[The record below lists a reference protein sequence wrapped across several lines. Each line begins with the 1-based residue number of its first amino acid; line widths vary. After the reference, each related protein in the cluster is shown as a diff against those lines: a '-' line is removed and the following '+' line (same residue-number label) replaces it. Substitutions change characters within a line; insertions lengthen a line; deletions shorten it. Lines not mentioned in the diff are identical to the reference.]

1 MDGLKNNT
9 SLLRQSEFLLS
20 VGLLGVLITL
30 LIPLPTF
37 LLDMFLAGNL
47 AVTILLLLITVTVAQ
62 PLEISVFP
70 SLLLLLTLSRLSLN
84 VATTRL
90 ILLDGDAGRIVS
102 TFGGFVVGGNLVV
115 GLVIFLIL
123 VVIQFIV
130 ITKGAGRISEVAARF
145 TLDALPGKQM
155 ALDAEVN
162 AGLDEAEAKR
172 RRKELAQETEFYGSM
187 DGAGKFV
194 RGDAIA
200 GLIITGIN
208 LVGGVLLGVSN
219 GLTVWEA
226 ITRYSILT
234 VGDGLVSQIPAL
246 VIAISAGILV
256 TKATTDISLGDEI
269 GDQLFANNRPLLF
282 GAAILSAI
290 ALTPGL
296 PKLPFIA
303 IAAVLIAVSRNI
315 RPPDEASETQESAPG
330 MEGSKPDQQFDD
342 FIQADQACIEIGV
355 RLIPLVN
362 APNGLGLADRV
373 TALRKELTDKYGI
386 WIPSVRI
393 RDSFQLAPDEYRI
406 CVNGREVA
414 RSILKSNCLMAI
426 SPTDATLDVEG
437 EETRDPAFG
446 LKAMWIPEDM
456 RARAEM
462 KGMTVADL
470 PTVLITHLGEVLRR
484 LSHELLSREDLQRL
498 IAKVRESSP
507 SVVDELKPEL
517 IRMGDIHQVLS
528 LLLKERIPLTN
539 LARILEG
546 ITQYAEEGNNDP
558 ARIAEEVR
566 EYLGRDIFSRLRTSD
581 GRVSVIVFDPRIEML
596 MRESM
601 SDGRIILQNPG
612 LENLLAGLHGEITR
626 AANEGRTLA
635 ILTDRTLR
643 RPVRTLLER
652 SLPDTPVVAFH
663 EVPSDI
669 AIDISS
675 VLKFE
680 PIFGAAPNVD
690 TAVAA

>member
-1 MDGLKNNT
+1 MDGLKSNT

-47 AVTILLLLITVTVAQ
+47 AITILLLLITITVAQ

-296 PKLPFIA
+296 PKLPFLA
-303 IAAVLIAVSRNI
+303 IAAILIGVSRNI
-315 RPPDEASETQESAPG
+315 RPPDEAPETQESSPG
-330 MEGSKPDQQFDD
+330 MEGAKPDQQLEE

-373 TALRKELTDKYGI
+373 TALRKELTEKHGI

-406 CVNGREVA
+406 CINGREVA

-470 PTVLITHLGEVLRR
+470 PTVLITHLGEILRR
-484 LSHELLSREDLQRL
+484 LSHELLSREDMQRL
-498 IAKVRESSP
+498 IAKVRETSP

-612 LENLLAGLHGEITR
+612 LENLLAGLHAEITR

-643 RPVRTLLER
+643 RAVRALLER